1 MAHLNILS
9 LNCHGFNLG
18 TLHYLRDKCSE
29 YDILV
34 LQETWLSNE
43 SCNKLD
49 DISPNFLV
57 IHTSAVE
64 NKTHD
69 NYLAGRPFG
78 GTAVMYNKR
87 LRCTV
92 TKINTNN
99 SRCTAVKLSMSK
111 TNDLVIC
118 SVYLP

>member
-18 TLHYLRDKCSE
+18 TLQYLRDKCCE

-34 LQETWLSNE
+34 LQETWLSSG

-49 DISPNFLV
+49 DISPNFFV
-57 IHTSAVE
+57 THTSSIE
-64 NKTHD
+64 NKIHD

-78 GTAVMYNKR
+78 GTAVVYYNH
-87 LRCTV
+87 L
-92 TKINTNN
+92 
-99 SRCTAVKLSMSK
+99 TASF
-111 TNDLVIC
+111 
-118 SVYLP
+118 PGQPG